1 MDKFGVFRLL
11 TSFYDYYMKNK
22 AKSNDSGGVTD
33 IGNIFKD
40 IPKKETVQNPVPNK
54 TDGKTAP
61 TAKDT
66 APLKNT
72 LLSAMQNHD
81 RFIER
86 VRKENNIK
94 DR

>member
-33 IGNIFKD
+33 IGNVFKNLS
-40 IPKKETVQNPVPNK
+40 KKETVQNPVPNK

-61 TAKDT
+61 TVKDA
-66 APLKNT
+66 APLKTT

-86 VRKENNIK
+86 VARNSRPRK
-94 DR
+94 